1 MRRLY
6 SVAFWVALGLLPFA
20 ARAQGTPKIVVV
32 GLSAAHVSEL
42 KAAARAS
49 FVSVLSPAEAL
60 QQIGN
65 ADGLM
70 GICNRD
76 LVRAGK
82 KLRWIQVYS
91 AGVERYRFP
100 ELLNSNI
107 TLTNAKIIQGPE
119 IADHADQT
127 DFLYQP

>member
-32 GLSAAHVSEL
+32 GLSAAQVSEL

-49 FVSVLSPAEAL
+49 FVSVLSPGEAL

-65 ADGLM
+65 ADLIATGRPM
-70 GICNRD
+70 VGSKPRYTTPIAPRPNSS
-76 LVRAGK
+76 
-82 KLRWIQVYS
+82 WIW
-91 AGVERYRFP
+91 
-100 ELLNSNI
+100 
-107 TLTNAKIIQGPE
+107 
-119 IADHADQT
+119 
-127 DFLYQP
+127 